1 MELYLLEQIS
11 DVFHMYKDNMSDELR
26 KGGHANLNNYLT
38 TLFVMDELNMKPWE
52 RRMMGEINQLRMIEE
67 DISAIRILI
76 NEQDDKIVV
85 PAFIT
90 DP

>member
-1 MELYLLEQIS
+1 
-11 DVFHMYKDNMSDELR
+11 MYQADMSTEIR
-26 KGGHANLNNYLT
+26 TGGHANLHNYLT
-38 TLFVMDELNMKPWE
+38 TLFVMDEVNMKPWE